1 VEDHPEEHEDDRH
14 ERRHRDL
21 EAVDA
26 GIHGHPLLDEGGGH
40 LPSDAAYSTQV
51 AQMGSIRTRIFIPS
65 TSLTLISHL
74 QGKIVEKSRLYEDE
88 ALQNIF
94 LMNNLLY
101 IVQKVKDSELKTLL
115 GDNWIRKRRGK
126 IRQYSTGYFR
136 SSWTRTLACLIDDGL
151 PQAMGSSS
159 ALKNALKGRF
169 KNFNLHSRSCTGHIL
184 HGGLWI
190 NSVGF

>member
-1 VEDHPEEHEDDRH
+1 
-14 ERRHRDL
+14 
-21 EAVDA
+21 
-26 GIHGHPLLDEGGGH
+26 
-40 LPSDAAYSTQV
+40 
-51 AQMGSIRTRIFIPS
+51 MGSIRTRIFIPS

-151 PQAMGSSS
+151 PQAMGSSC

>member
-1 VEDHPEEHEDDRH
+1 MAAESSIASLIEHATSTMEPS
-14 ERRHRDL
+14 
-21 EAVDA
+21 VDPA
-26 GIHGHPLLDEGGGH
+26 FLRAIKAAARASDGANGMTAASWRTTQRSMKTTDTSDATGILKPWTRASMVIPCWMKVVVIC
-40 LPSDAAYSTQV
+40 PSDAAYSTQV
-51 AQMGSIRTRIFIPS
+51 AQMGSIRTRIFMPS

-126 IRQYSTGYFR
+126 IRLVFP
-136 SSWTRTLACLIDDGL
+136 IVMD
-151 PQAMGSSS
+151 
-159 ALKNALKGRF
+159 
-169 KNFNLHSRSCTGHIL
+169 
-184 HGGLWI
+184 
-190 NSVGF
+190 